1 MVRKRPKKLATAVF
15 SNIEMNVPLLD
26 LRAQFQTI
34 RGEIMA
40 AVERVFE
47 SQHFILGPEVEAF
60 ERDAAEYCHAR
71 HAIGCGSGSDALLLA
86 LTALDV
92 GPGDEVVTVAFTFF
106 ATASSITR
114 LGARAVF
121 VDISPDDFN
130 VDPDLIERAITPRTK
145 AIMPVH
151 LFGQCAE
158 MEAIRKIAER
168 HNLPVVEDA
177 AQAIGAEYHKKR
189 AGAIGAIGCFS
200 FFPSKNLGG
209 AGEGGLMTTNDDQL
223 AEKLRLLRVH
233 GMQPKYYH
241 KVVGVNSRLDAL
253 QAAVLGVKLKYLDQW
268 SDARRRNAEHYGR
281 LFAEA
286 GIEEVTPPPVRSNR
300 RHIFNQYTI
309 RCPRR
314 DELMDFLKRRGVGSE
329 IYYPAPLHLQECFT
343 YLGYKPGDL
352 PVTERAARECLSL
365 PIYPEL
371 TEEMRRYVVEQ
382 VAEFYRKG

>member
-1 MVRKRPKKLATAVF
+1 MT
-15 SNIEMNVPLLD
+15 IEMNVPLLD

-34 RGEIMA
+34 RGEVMA

-60 ERDAAEYCHAR
+60 ERDAAEYCR
-71 HAIGCGSGSDALLLA
+71 IKHAIGCGSGSDALLLA
-86 LTALDV
+86 LTALGV
-92 GPGDEVVTVAFTFF
+92 GPGDEVVTASFSFF
-106 ATASSITR
+106 ATAGSIAR
-114 LGARAVF
+114 LGARPVF

-130 VDPDLIERAITPRTK
+130 VDPNLIERAITPRAK
-145 AIMPVH
+145 AILPVH

-158 MEAIRKIAER
+158 MDAIREVADR

-177 AQAIGAEYHKKR
+177 AQAIGAGYCERR
-189 AGAIGAIGCFS
+189 AGAMGSVGCFS

-209 AGEGGLMTTNDDQL
+209 AGEGGLMTTDDDDL

-233 GMQPKYYH
+233 GMRPKYYH

-253 QAAVLGVKLKYLDQW
+253 QAAVLGVKLKYLDRW
-268 SDARRRNAEHYGR
+268 SDARRRNAEHYDK

-286 GIEEVTPPPVRSNR
+286 GVEEVTTPAVRPNR

-309 RCPRR
+309 RCSRR

-329 IYYPAPLHLQECFT
+329 IYYPAPLHLQECFAH
-343 YLGYKPGDL
+343 LGYKPGDL
-352 PVTERAARECLSL
+352 PATERASRECLSL

-371 TEEMRRYVVEQ
+371 TEEMRQYVVEKI
-382 VAEFYRKG
+382 AEFYREA

>member
-1 MVRKRPKKLATAVF
+1 MT
-15 SNIEMNVPLLD
+15 IEMNVPLLD

-34 RGEIMA
+34 RGEVMA

-60 ERDAAEYCHAR
+60 ERDAAEYCR
-71 HAIGCGSGSDALLLA
+71 IKHAIGCGSGSDALLLA
-86 LTALDV
+86 LTALGV
-92 GPGDEVVTVAFTFF
+92 GPGDEVVTASFSFF
-106 ATASSITR
+106 ATAGSIAR
-114 LGARAVF
+114 LGARPVF

-130 VDPDLIERAITPRTK
+130 IDPNLIERAITPRAK
-145 AIMPVH
+145 AILPVH

-158 MEAIRKIAER
+158 MDAIREVADR

-177 AQAIGAEYHKKR
+177 AQAIGAGYCERR
-189 AGAIGAIGCFS
+189 AGAMGSVGCFS

-209 AGEGGLMTTNDDQL
+209 AGEGGLMTTDDDDL

-233 GMQPKYYH
+233 GMRPKYYH

-253 QAAVLGVKLKYLDQW
+253 QAAVLGVKLKYLDRW
-268 SDARRRNAEHYGR
+268 SDARRRNAEHYDK

-286 GIEEVTPPPVRSNR
+286 GVEEVTTPAVRPNR

-309 RCPRR
+309 RCSRR

-329 IYYPAPLHLQECFT
+329 IYYPAPLHLQECFAH
-343 YLGYKPGDL
+343 LGYKLGDL
-352 PVTERAARECLSL
+352 PATERASRECLSL

-371 TEEMRRYVVEQ
+371 TEEMRQYVVEKI
-382 VAEFYRKG
+382 AEFYREA

>member
-1 MVRKRPKKLATAVF
+1 
-15 SNIEMNVPLLD
+15 MNVPLLD

-34 RGEIMA
+34 RGEVMA

-60 ERDAAEYCHAR
+60 EKDAAEYCQIK

-86 LTALDV
+86 LTALGV
-92 GPGDEVVTVAFTFF
+92 GPGDEVVTASFSFF
-106 ATASSITR
+106 ATAGSIAR
-114 LGARAVF
+114 LGARPVF

-130 VDPDLIERAITPRTK
+130 VDPNLIERAITPRAK
-145 AIMPVH
+145 AILPVH

-158 MEAIRKIAER
+158 MDAIREVADR

-177 AQAIGAEYHKKR
+177 AQAIGAGYCERR
-189 AGAIGAIGCFS
+189 AGAMGSVGCFS

-209 AGEGGLMTTNDDQL
+209 AGEGGLMTTDDDDL

-233 GMQPKYYH
+233 GMRPKYYH

-253 QAAVLGVKLKYLDQW
+253 QAAVLGVKLKYLDRW
-268 SDARRRNAEHYGR
+268 SDARRRNAEHYDK

-286 GIEEVTPPPVRSNR
+286 GVEEVTTPAVRPNR

-309 RCPRR
+309 RCSRR

-329 IYYPAPLHLQECFT
+329 IYYPAPLHLQECFAH
-343 YLGYKPGDL
+343 LGYKLGDL
-352 PVTERAARECLSL
+352 PATERASRECLSL

-371 TEEMRRYVVEQ
+371 TEEMRQYVVEKI
-382 VAEFYRKG
+382 AEFYREA

>member
-1 MVRKRPKKLATAVF
+1 
-15 SNIEMNVPLLD
+15 MNVPLLD

-34 RGEIMA
+34 RGEVMA

-47 SQHFILGPEVEAF
+47 SQHFILGPEVEVF
-60 ERDAAEYCHAR
+60 ERDAAEYCR
-71 HAIGCGSGSDALLLA
+71 IKHAIGCGSGSDALLLA

-92 GPGDEVVTVAFTFF
+92 GPGDEVVTASFSFF
-106 ATASSITR
+106 ATAGSIAR
-114 LGARAVF
+114 LGARPVF

-130 VDPDLIERAITPRTK
+130 LDPNLIERAITPRAK
-145 AIMPVH
+145 AILPVH

-158 MEAIRKIAER
+158 MDAIREVADR
-168 HNLPVVEDA
+168 HNLPVIEDA
-177 AQAIGAEYHKKR
+177 AQAIGAGYCKRR
-189 AGAIGAIGCFS
+189 AGAMGAVGCFS

-209 AGEGGLMTTNDDQL
+209 AGEGGLMTTDDDDL

-233 GMQPKYYH
+233 GMRPKYYH

-253 QAAVLGVKLKYLDQW
+253 QAAVLGVKLKYLDRW
-268 SDARRRNAEHYGR
+268 SDARRRNAEHYDK

-286 GIEEVTPPPVRSNR
+286 GVEEVTTPVVRPNR

-309 RCPRR
+309 RCSRR

-329 IYYPAPLHLQECFT
+329 IYYPAPLHLQECFAH
-343 YLGYKPGDL
+343 LGYKPGDL
-352 PVTERAARECLSL
+352 PATERASRECLSL

-371 TEEMRRYVVEQ
+371 TEEMRQYVVEKI
-382 VAEFYRKG
+382 AEFYRRA

>member
-1 MVRKRPKKLATAVF
+1 
-15 SNIEMNVPLLD
+15 MNVPLLD
-26 LRAQFQTI
+26 LRAQFQAI
-34 RGEIMA
+34 RGEVMA

-47 SQHFILGPEVEAF
+47 SQQFILSPEVEAF
-60 ERDAAEYCHAR
+60 ERAGAEYCHAK

-86 LTALDV
+86 LTALGV
-92 GPGDEVVTVAFTFF
+92 GPGDDVVTVSFTFF

-130 VDPDLIERAITPRTK
+130 IDPDLIERAITPRAK

-168 HNLPVVEDA
+168 HNLPIVEDA
-177 AQAIGAEYHKKR
+177 AQAIGAEYDKQR
-189 AGAIGAIGCFS
+189 AGAMSAIGCFS

-209 AGEGGLMTTNDDQL
+209 AGDGGLMTTDDDQL
-223 AEKLRLLRVH
+223 ADKLRLLRVH

-241 KVVGVNSRLDAL
+241 QIVGINSRLDAL

-268 SDARRRNAEHYGR
+268 SDARRRNAEHYDR

-286 GIEEVTPPPVRSNR
+286 GVEEVVTPTVRPNR

-309 RCPRR
+309 RCSRR
-314 DELMDFLKRRGVGSE
+314 DELMDFLKRRGVGAE
-329 IYYPAPLHLQECFT
+329 IYYPAPLHLQECFA

-352 PVTERAARECLSL
+352 PVTEQASRECLSL

-371 TEEMRRYVVEQ
+371 TEEMRRYVVDQ
-382 VAEFYRKG
+382 IAEFYRGR

>member
-158 MEAIRKIAER
+158 MDAIWKIAER

-223 AEKLRLLRVH
+223 AERLRLLRVH

-286 GIEEVTPPPVRSNR
+286 GIEEVTPPPVRANR

-314 DELMDFLKRRGVGSE
+314 DELMDFLKRHGVGSE
-329 IYYPAPLHLQECFT
+329 IYYPAPLHLQECFA

-371 TEEMRRYVVEQ
+371 TEEMRRHVVDRI
-382 VAEFYRKG
+382 AEFYRKG

>member
-1 MVRKRPKKLATAVF
+1 MT
-15 SNIEMNVPLLD
+15 IEMNVPLLD

-34 RGEIMA
+34 RGEVMA

-60 ERDAAEYCHAR
+60 ERDAAEYCR
-71 HAIGCGSGSDALLLA
+71 IKHAIGCGSGSDALLLA
-86 LTALDV
+86 LTALGV
-92 GPGDEVVTVAFTFF
+92 GPGDEVVTASFSFF
-106 ATASSITR
+106 ATAGSIAR
-114 LGARAVF
+114 LGARPVF

-130 VDPDLIERAITPRTK
+130 VDPNLIERAITPRAK
-145 AIMPVH
+145 AILPVH

-158 MEAIRKIAER
+158 MDAIREVADR

-177 AQAIGAEYHKKR
+177 AQAIGAGYCERR
-189 AGAIGAIGCFS
+189 AGAMGAVGCFS

-209 AGEGGLMTTNDDQL
+209 AGEGGLMTTDDDDL

-233 GMQPKYYH
+233 GMRPKYYH

-253 QAAVLGVKLKYLDQW
+253 QAAVLGVKLKYLERW
-268 SDARRRNAEHYGR
+268 SDARRRNAEHYDK

-286 GIEEVTPPPVRSNR
+286 GVEEVTTPAVRPNR

-309 RCPRR
+309 RCSRR

-329 IYYPAPLHLQECFT
+329 IYYPAPLHLQECFAH
-343 YLGYKPGDL
+343 LGYKPGDL
-352 PVTERAARECLSL
+352 PATERASRECLSL

-371 TEEMRRYVVEQ
+371 TEEMRQYVVEKI
-382 VAEFYRKG
+382 AEFYRRA

>member
-1 MVRKRPKKLATAVF
+1 
-15 SNIEMNVPLLD
+15 MNVPLLD
-26 LRAQFQTI
+26 LRAQFQAI
-34 RGEIMA
+34 RGEVMA

-60 ERDAAEYCHAR
+60 ERDAAEYCRAK

-86 LTALDV
+86 LMALGV
-92 GPGDEVVTVAFTFF
+92 GPGDEVVTVSFTFF

-114 LGARAVF
+114 LGARPVF

-130 VDPDLIERAITPRTK
+130 IDPDLIERAITPRAK
-145 AIMPVH
+145 AILPVH

-158 MEAIRKIAER
+158 MDAIREVAER
-168 HNLPVVEDA
+168 HKLPVIEDA
-177 AQAIGAEYHKKR
+177 AQAIGAEYHKQR
-189 AGAIGAIGCFS
+189 AGAMGGVGCFS

-209 AGEGGLMTTNDDQL
+209 AGEGGLMTTDDDRL

-233 GMQPKYYH
+233 GMRPKYYH
-241 KVVGVNSRLDAL
+241 RIVGINSRLDAL

-286 GIEEVTPPPVRSNR
+286 GVEEVAAPTVRPNR

-309 RCPRR
+309 RCSRR
-314 DELMDFLKRRGVGSE
+314 DDLMDELQRQGRRVGNLL
-329 IYYPAPLHLQECFT
+329 PCAVALQECFS

-352 PVTERAARECLSL
+352 PVTERASRECLSL

-371 TEEMRRYVVEQ
+371 TEEMRRYVVEKI
-382 VAEFYRKG
+382 AEFYREA

>member
-1 MVRKRPKKLATAVF
+1 
-15 SNIEMNVPLLD
+15 MNVPLLD

-34 RGEIMA
+34 RGEVMA

-60 ERDAAEYCHAR
+60 ERDAAEYCR
-71 HAIGCGSGSDALLLA
+71 VKHAIGCGSGSDALLLA
-86 LTALDV
+86 LTALGV
-92 GPGDEVVTVAFTFF
+92 GPGDEVVTASFSFF
-106 ATASSITR
+106 ATAGSIAR
-114 LGARAVF
+114 LGARPVF

-130 VDPDLIERAITPRTK
+130 VDPDLIERAITPRAK
-145 AIMPVH
+145 AILPVH

-158 MEAIRKIAER
+158 MDAIREVAER

-177 AQAIGAEYHKKR
+177 AQAIGAGYRERR
-189 AGAIGAIGCFS
+189 AGAMGAVGCFS

-209 AGEGGLMTTNDDQL
+209 AGEGGLMTTDDDDL

-233 GMQPKYYH
+233 GMRPKYYH

-253 QAAVLGVKLKYLDQW
+253 QAAVLGVKLKYLNRW
-268 SDARRRNAEHYGR
+268 SDARRRNAEHYDN

-286 GIEEVTPPPVRSNR
+286 GVEEVTTPAVRPNR

-309 RCPRR
+309 RCSRR
-314 DELMDFLKRRGVGSE
+314 DELMEFLKRRGVGSE
-329 IYYPAPLHLQECFT
+329 IYYPAPLHLQECFAH
-343 YLGYKPGDL
+343 LGYKPGDL
-352 PVTERAARECLSL
+352 PATERASRECLSL

-371 TEEMRRYVVEQ
+371 TEEMRRYVVEKI
-382 VAEFYRKG
+382 AEFYRSA

>member
-1 MVRKRPKKLATAVF
+1 MT
-15 SNIEMNVPLLD
+15 IEMNVPLLD

-34 RGEIMA
+34 RGEVMA

-60 ERDAAEYCHAR
+60 ERDAAEYCR
-71 HAIGCGSGSDALLLA
+71 IKHAIGCGSGSDALLLA
-86 LTALDV
+86 LTALGV
-92 GPGDEVVTVAFTFF
+92 GAGDEVVTASFSFF
-106 ATASSITR
+106 ATAGSIAR
-114 LGARAVF
+114 LGARPVF

-130 VDPDLIERAITPRTK
+130 VDPNLIERAITPRAK
-145 AIMPVH
+145 AILPVH

-158 MEAIRKIAER
+158 MDAIREVADR

-177 AQAIGAEYHKKR
+177 AQAIGAGYCERR
-189 AGAIGAIGCFS
+189 AGAMGAVGCFS

-209 AGEGGLMTTNDDQL
+209 AGEGGLMTTDDDDL

-233 GMQPKYYH
+233 GMRPKYYH

-253 QAAVLGVKLKYLDQW
+253 QAAVLGVKLKYLDRW
-268 SDARRRNAEHYGR
+268 SDVRCRNAEHYDK

-286 GIEEVTPPPVRSNR
+286 GVEEVTAPAVRPNR

-309 RCPRR
+309 RCSRR

-329 IYYPAPLHLQECFT
+329 IYYPAPLHLQECFAH
-343 YLGYKPGDL
+343 LGYKPGDL
-352 PVTERAARECLSL
+352 PATERASRECLSL

-371 TEEMRRYVVEQ
+371 TEEMRQYVVEKI
-382 VAEFYRKG
+382 AEFYRRA

>member
-1 MVRKRPKKLATAVF
+1 MTV
-15 SNIEMNVPLLD
+15 EMNVPLLD

-34 RGEIMA
+34 RSEVMA

-60 ERDAAEYCHAR
+60 ERDAAEYCQVK

-86 LTALDV
+86 LMALGV
-92 GPGDEVVTVAFTFF
+92 GPGDEVVTASFSFF
-106 ATASSITR
+106 ATAGSIAR
-114 LGARAVF
+114 LGARPVF

-130 VDPDLIERAITPRTK
+130 VDPNLIEHAITPRAK
-145 AIMPVH
+145 AILPVH

-158 MEAIRKIAER
+158 MDAIREVAER

-177 AQAIGAEYHKKR
+177 AQAIGAGYCERR
-189 AGAIGAIGCFS
+189 AGAMGAVGCFS

-209 AGEGGLMTTNDDQL
+209 AGEGGLMTTDDDDL

-253 QAAVLGVKLKYLDQW
+253 QAAVLGVKLKYLDRW
-268 SDARRRNAEHYGR
+268 SDARRRNAEHYDK

-286 GIEEVTPPPVRSNR
+286 GVEEVTTPAVRPNR

-309 RCPRR
+309 RCSRR

-329 IYYPAPLHLQECFT
+329 IYYPAPLHLQECFAH
-343 YLGYKPGDL
+343 LGYKLGDL
-352 PVTERAARECLSL
+352 PATERASRECLSL

-371 TEEMRRYVVEQ
+371 TEEMRRYVVEKIS
-382 VAEFYRKG
+382 EFYREA

>member
-1 MVRKRPKKLATAVF
+1 MK
-15 SNIEMNVPLLD
+15 VPLLD

-34 RGEIMA
+34 RGEVMA

-47 SQHFILGPEVEAF
+47 SQHFVLGPEVEAF
-60 ERDAAEYCHAR
+60 ERDAAEYCQVR

-86 LTALDV
+86 LTALGV
-92 GPGDEVVTVAFTFF
+92 GPGDEVVTPSFTFF
-106 ATASSITR
+106 ATAGSITR

-130 VDPDLIERAITPRTK
+130 IDPEVIERAITPRAK
-145 AIMPVH
+145 AILPVH

-158 MEAIRKIAER
+158 MEAIREVAER
-168 HNLPVVEDA
+168 HSLPVIEDA
-177 AQAIGAEYHKKR
+177 AQAIGAEYHKQR
-189 AGAIGAIGCFS
+189 AGAMGAVGCFS

-209 AGEGGLMTTNDDQL
+209 AGEGGLMTTDDDNL

-233 GMQPKYYH
+233 GMRPKYH
-241 KVVGVNSRLDAL
+241 HQVVGVNSRLDAL
-253 QAAVLGVKLKYLDQW
+253 QAAVLRVKLKYLDQW
-268 SDARRRNAEHYGR
+268 SDARRRNAEHYDR

-286 GIEEVTPPPVRSNR
+286 GVEEVVTPAVRPNR

-309 RCPRR
+309 RCSRR

-329 IYYPAPLHLQECFT
+329 IYYPTPLHLQECFA

-352 PVTERAARECLSL
+352 PVTERTSRECLSL

-371 TEEMRRYVVEQ
+371 TEEMRWYVVDT
-382 VAEFYRKG
+382 VAEFYRSS

>member
-1 MVRKRPKKLATAVF
+1 MNV
-15 SNIEMNVPLLD
+15 EMNVPLLD

-34 RGEIMA
+34 RGEVMA

-60 ERDAAEYCHAR
+60 ERAAAEYCQVK

-86 LTALDV
+86 LTALGV
-92 GPGDEVVTVAFTFF
+92 GPGDEVVTASFSFF
-106 ATASSITR
+106 ATAGSITR
-114 LGARAVF
+114 LGARPVF

-130 VDPDLIERAITPRTK
+130 IDPELIERAITPRAK
-145 AIMPVH
+145 AILPVH

-158 MEAIRKIAER
+158 MDAIRKVAER

-177 AQAIGAEYHKKR
+177 AQAIGAGYRELR
-189 AGAIGAIGCFS
+189 AGVMGAVGCFS

-209 AGEGGLMTTNDDQL
+209 AGEGGLMTTDDDHL
-223 AEKLRLLRVH
+223 AEKLSLLRVH
-233 GMQPKYYH
+233 GMRPKYYH
-241 KVVGVNSRLDAL
+241 QIIGVNSRLDAL
-253 QAAVLGVKLKYLDQW
+253 QAAVLGVKLKYLDRW
-268 SDARRRNAEHYGR
+268 SDARRRNAEHYDK
-281 LFAEA
+281 LLAEA
-286 GIEEVTPPPVRSNR
+286 GVEEVATPSVRPNR

-329 IYYPAPLHLQECFT
+329 IYYPVPLHLQECFA

-352 PVTERAARECLSL
+352 PVTEQASRECLSL
-365 PIYPEL
+365 PVYPEL
-371 TEEMRRYVVEQ
+371 TEEMRRYVVEKI
-382 VAEFYRKG
+382 AEFYRSA

>member
-1 MVRKRPKKLATAVF
+1 
-15 SNIEMNVPLLD
+15 MNVPLLD
-26 LRAQFQTI
+26 LRAQFQAI
-34 RGEIMA
+34 RGEVMA

-60 ERDAAEYCHAR
+60 ERDAAEYCQAR

-86 LTALDV
+86 LMAIGV
-92 GPGDEVVTVAFTFF
+92 GPGDEVVTSAFTFF
-106 ATASSITR
+106 ATAGSITR

-130 VDPDLIERAITPRTK
+130 IDPNLIERAITPRTK
-145 AIMPVH
+145 AILPVH

-158 MEAIRKIAER
+158 MEAIREIAGR
-168 HNLPVVEDA
+168 HNLPVIEDA
-177 AQAIGAEYHKKR
+177 AQAIGAEYHKTR
-189 AGAIGAIGCFS
+189 AGAMSAVGCFS

-209 AGEGGLMTTNDDQL
+209 AGEGGLMTTNDDHL

-241 KVVGVNSRLDAL
+241 KIVGTNSRLDAL
-253 QAAVLGVKLKYLDQW
+253 QAAVLGVKLKYLDRW
-268 SDARRRNAEHYGR
+268 SDARRRNAEHYDS

-286 GIEEVTPPPVRSNR
+286 RIEEVVTPAVRPNR

-309 RCPRR
+309 RCSRR
-314 DELMDFLKRRGVGSE
+314 DELKDFLKRRGVGSE
-329 IYYPAPLHLQECFT
+329 IYYPVPLHLQECFA
-343 YLGYKPGDL
+343 YLGYKAGDL

-371 TEEMRRYVVEQ
+371 TEEMRRYVVDQ
-382 VAEFYRKG
+382 IAEFYRMV

>member
-1 MVRKRPKKLATAVF
+1 MTV
-15 SNIEMNVPLLD
+15 EMNVPLLD

-34 RGEIMA
+34 RGEVMA

-60 ERDAAEYCHAR
+60 ERDAAEYCR
-71 HAIGCGSGSDALLLA
+71 IKHAIGCGSGSDALLLA
-86 LTALDV
+86 LTALGV
-92 GPGDEVVTVAFTFF
+92 GPGDEVVTASFSFF
-106 ATASSITR
+106 ATAGSIAR
-114 LGARAVF
+114 LGARPVF

-130 VDPDLIERAITPRTK
+130 VDPNLIERAITPRAK
-145 AIMPVH
+145 AILPVH

-158 MEAIRKIAER
+158 MDAIREVADR

-177 AQAIGAEYHKKR
+177 AQAIGAGYRERR
-189 AGAIGAIGCFS
+189 AGAMGAVGCFS

-209 AGEGGLMTTNDDQL
+209 AGEGGLMTTDDDDL

-253 QAAVLGVKLKYLDQW
+253 QAAVLGVKLKYLDRW
-268 SDARRRNAEHYGR
+268 SDARRRNAEHYDK

-286 GIEEVTPPPVRSNR
+286 GVEEVTTPAVRPNR

-309 RCPRR
+309 RCSRR

-329 IYYPAPLHLQECFT
+329 IYYPAPLHLQECFAH
-343 YLGYKPGDL
+343 LGYKPGDL
-352 PVTERAARECLSL
+352 PATERASRECLSL

-371 TEEMRRYVVEQ
+371 TEEMRQYVVEKI
-382 VAEFYRKG
+382 AEFYRRA